1 MRASSDIEVG
11 KGRIFRK
18 HINAGLTVNN
28 EFPKI
33 MTH

>member
-11 KGRIFRK
+11 KGRIYRK
-18 HINAGLTVNN
+18 HINAGVTVNN
-28 EFPKI
+28 ESPKI